1 MELLLVAHI
10 IGDFYTQTDRIAI
23 GKVKSFKYLSLH
35 CLLYTIVMSAF
46 FCMICD
52 DIKSIIIFSALI
64 FCSHFIIDR
73 AKGRISL
80 KTDKFSCFFF
90 LMDQVLHLIVLYL
103 LTLLEKSQFAS
114 FINNDMVINGFN
126 MKRCLVCVFIA
137 LICCKPAAIFV
148 SLLSKESL

>member
-35 CLLYTIVMSAF
+35 CLLYTIVMGAF

-52 DIKSIIIFSALI
+52 DINSIVIFSALI
-64 FCSHFIIDR
+64 FGSHFIIDR

-80 KTDKFSCFFF
+80 RTDKFSCSFF
-90 LMDQVLHLIVLYL
+90 LLDQLLHIIVLYL
-103 LTLLEKSQFAS
+103 IFLLEKSQFAS
-114 FINNDMVINGFN
+114 FINDDMVINGFDI
-126 MKRCLVCVFIA
+126 KRCLFCIFIA
-137 LICCKPAAIFV
+137 LICCKPVAILV